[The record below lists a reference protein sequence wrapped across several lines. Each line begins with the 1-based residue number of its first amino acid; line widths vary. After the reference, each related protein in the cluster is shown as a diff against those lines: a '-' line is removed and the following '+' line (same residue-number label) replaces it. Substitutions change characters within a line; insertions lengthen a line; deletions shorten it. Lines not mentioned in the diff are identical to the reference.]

1 MVSWVRP
8 LDHLGTTVD
17 FDGEDYGLARTVVA
31 VRVAVVVSVG
41 VLMGIGP
48 QWLRQHTATTLAV
61 LGAAMVY
68 AAVVMAYPQLEV
80 RRTRYSWLV
89 TGFDS
94 AFTLALI
101 ALSGGVYSPV
111 VPVLALAVIASAA
124 RLSFGETLLVAVLLG
139 AIYIPVALVSSP
151 GLPATAAPALL
162 AGWSAVFLI
171 FVAVITAGLST
182 LAEREHRSRLRALV
196 EAEAEHAAA
205 EEERDLR
212 ARLLRSY
219 QSQQDGLQVLVHEFR
234 TPITSLEALTE
245 ALTSARPMSQAD
257 RETSLQLVARHVRH
271 LADMLDALSDVA
283 LSRRP
288 TFSAGKVRRVDVADL
303 IVAAADAVGLGV
315 PRLRLSVGDDLTAVA
330 VNAQGL
336 RRLLTNL
343 LENASR
349 HGRGEPVDVACARE
363 GGELVCTVADRG
375 PGIPAESLGE
385 LTTKYVSVGGQRG
398 TAGLGLWIVQQIA
411 EAMGGRVE
419 FGARDGGGL
428 IATFRAPIA

>member
-1 MVSWVRP
+1 MVSRVRP
-8 LDHLGTTVD
+8 FDQLRTTVD

-31 VRVAVVVSVG
+31 VRVAVVVSIG
-41 VLMGIGP
+41 VLLAIGP
-48 QWLRQHTATTLAV
+48 QWVRQHTTATVAV
-61 LGAAMVY
+61 LGGAIVY

-111 VPVLALAVIASAA
+111 VAVLALAVVASAA
-124 RLSFGETLLVAVLLG
+124 RLSFSETLLVAILLG
-139 AIYIPVALVSSP
+139 ATYIPVALTSSP
-151 GLPATAAPALL
+151 RLPVSAAPALQ
-162 AGWSAVFLI
+162 ACWVAVYLI
-171 FVAVITAGLST
+171 FVAIIAAGLSA

-234 TPITSLEALTE
+234 TPVTSLEALTE
-245 ALTSARPMSQAD
+245 ALTSNQPMSHVD
-257 RETSLQLVARHVRH
+257 RDTSLQLVSRHVHH
-271 LADMLDALSDVA
+271 LADMLEALSDVA

-288 TFSAGKVRRVDVADL
+288 TFSGGRIRRVDVADL
-303 IVAAADAVGLGV
+303 VVAAADAVGLV
-315 PRLRLSVGDDLTAVA
+315 PPRLHLEVSVDGVA

-336 RRLLTNL
+336 RRVVTNL

-349 HGRGEPVDVACARE
+349 HGRGEPVDVTCSQE
-363 GGELVCTVADRG
+363 GEELVLAVADRG
-375 PGIPAESLGE
+375 PGVPAESLGQ

-411 EAMGGRVE
+411 EAMGGRVD
-419 FGARDGGGL
+419 FAARNGGGL
-428 IATFRAPIA
+428 VATFRAPIA

>member
-1 MVSWVRP
+1 MVSRVRP
-8 LDHLGTTVD
+8 FDQLRTTVD
-17 FDGEDYGLARTVVA
+17 FDGEDFGLARTVVA
-31 VRVAVVVSVG
+31 VRVAVVVSIG
-41 VLMGIGP
+41 VLLAIGP
-48 QWLRQHTATTLAV
+48 QWVRQHTIATVAV
-61 LGAAMVY
+61 LGGAIVY

-111 VPVLALAVIASAA
+111 VAVLALAVVASAA
-124 RLSFGETLLVAVLLG
+124 RLSFSETLLVAILLG
-139 AIYIPVALVSSP
+139 AAYIPVALTSSP
-151 GLPATAAPALL
+151 RLPVTAAPALQ
-162 AGWSAVFLI
+162 AGWVAVYLI
-171 FVAVITAGLST
+171 FVAIIAAGLSA

-234 TPITSLEALTE
+234 TPVTSLEALTE
-245 ALTSARPMSQAD
+245 ALTSNQPMSPVD
-257 RETSLQLVARHVRH
+257 RDTSLQLVARHVHH
-271 LADMLDALSDVA
+271 LADMLEALSDVA

-288 TFSAGKVRRVDVADL
+288 TFSAGRVRRVDVADL
-303 IVAAADAVGLGV
+303 IVAAADAVGLTA
-315 PRLRLSVGDDLTAVA
+315 PRLHLEVSVDGVA

-336 RRLLTNL
+336 RRVVTNL

-349 HGRGEPVDVACARE
+349 HGRGEPVDVKCSQE
-363 GGELVCTVADRG
+363 GEELVLAVADRG
-375 PGIPAESLGE
+375 PGVPAESLGQ

-411 EAMGGRVE
+411 EAMGGRVD
-419 FGARDGGGL
+419 FAARDGGGL
-428 IATFRAPIA
+428 VATFRAPIA